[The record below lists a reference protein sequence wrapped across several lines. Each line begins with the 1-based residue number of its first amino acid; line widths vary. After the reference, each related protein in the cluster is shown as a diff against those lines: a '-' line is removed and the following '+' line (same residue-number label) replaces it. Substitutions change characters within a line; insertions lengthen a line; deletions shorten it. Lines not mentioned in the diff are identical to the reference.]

1 MGDAVLHIRLS
12 RIAADPPALDD
23 CVAYIESE
31 ARQAVEFRPGSL
43 GISVLADRT
52 EGAALFGSV
61 WASWEA
67 MSASEETEAPLRA
80 ELAKRAGTPVTVKD
94 YQIPISVIFDHAVL
108 LRGGQAVRLM
118 RIQSSRHRS
127 TTLSRWSGTKSCR
140 RCPRRPVSAPRCC
153 SPSRPRGA

>member
-1 MGDAVLHIRLS
+1 MLHIRLS

-23 CVAYIESE
+23 CVAYIKSE

-80 ELAKRAGTPVTVKD
+80 ELAKRAGTPVTV
-94 YQIPISVIFDHAVL
+94 
-108 LRGGQAVRLM
+108 
-118 RIQSSRHRS
+118 
-127 TTLSRWSGTKSCR
+127 
-140 RCPRRPVSAPRCC
+140 
-153 SPSRPRGA
+153 